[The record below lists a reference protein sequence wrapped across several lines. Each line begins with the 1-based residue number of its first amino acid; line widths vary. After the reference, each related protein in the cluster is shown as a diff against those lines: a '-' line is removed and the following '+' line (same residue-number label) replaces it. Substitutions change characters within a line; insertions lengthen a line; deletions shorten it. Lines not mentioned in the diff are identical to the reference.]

1 MWAWSRHFHK
11 NDLVFSR
18 ALSMSS
24 TWWWLSWPSKMRI
37 WGRSS
42 PTFFRNTFSNHM
54 RDMFFKEEWSC
65 LNKDAFK
72 CPKHFV
78 SEGKQTIW
86 KEWWNV
92 IYTCT
97 CFVHPESDPL
107 MKDPKGAFSVSQD
120 LSASCVLPF
129 VMKWGDVITPA
140 ALPHARIVMFSRFP
154 DFEWM
159 YFVPVLD
166 YANWK
171 NRKKIIHFVIFI
183 F

>member
-37 WGRSS
+37 GGRSS

-78 SEGKQTIW
+78 SEGKQTIR

-92 IYTCT
+92 IYKCT

-120 LSASCVLPF
+120 LCFVRFAFCDEVRRRHYTCCIATCQNCNVLSIPRLRMNVF
-129 VMKWGDVITPA
+129 CACSGLFK
-140 ALPHARIVMFSRFP
+140 L
-154 DFEWM
+154 
-159 YFVPVLD
+159 
-166 YANWK
+166 
-171 NRKKIIHFVIFI
+171 KK
-183 F
+183 

>member
-11 NDLVFSR
+11 NDLVFSCASNR
-18 ALSMSS
+18 FHMMKAIMPIENENLGSFLSN
-24 TWWWLSWPSKMRI
+24 I
-37 WGRSS
+37 
-42 PTFFRNTFSNHM
+42 FRNTFSNHRRIM
-54 RDMFFKEEWSC
+54 PFKVECSW

-86 KEWWNV
+86 KAWWNV
-92 IYTCT
+92 FYT
-97 CFVHPESDPL
+97 CFVHPESETL

-120 LSASCVLPF
+120 LRACCVLPF
-129 VMKWGDVITPA
+129 VMKWGCNITPA
-140 ALPHARIVMFSRFP
+140 TLPHARIVIFSRFP

-166 YANWK
+166 YANC
-171 NRKKIIHFVIFI
+171 KKK
-183 F
+183 